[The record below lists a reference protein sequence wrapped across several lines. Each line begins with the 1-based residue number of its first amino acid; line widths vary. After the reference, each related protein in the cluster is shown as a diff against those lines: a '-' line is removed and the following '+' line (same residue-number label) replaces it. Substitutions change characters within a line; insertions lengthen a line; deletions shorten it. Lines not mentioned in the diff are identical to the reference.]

1 MSDVELTEAE
11 AAALAKLN
19 RRANEAL
26 GTVLIDNTSDPY
38 DLPVGNKSTS
48 SRVQTRT
55 VAAAPGVKM
64 PKDKDGVE
72 VGPIK
77 CPACG
82 STNAD
87 ELPTPSSS
95 MR

>member
-38 DLPVGNKSTS
+38 DLPVGNKSHEFKGPDPE
-48 SRVQTRT
+48 QWP
-55 VAAAPGVKM
+55 AASDA
-64 PKDKDGVE
+64 
-72 VGPIK
+72 
-77 CPACG
+77 
-82 STNAD
+82 
-87 ELPTPSSS
+87 
-95 MR
+95 